1 MSSCDESTKNGAKQA
16 QAATWRGFTYLGV
29 SSLQEASRP
38 LAAGSRTL
46 AEADVGDRLCI
57 VALNCGESN
66 RRLHGM
72 GLTVGCELQ
81 VISQTG
87 TGSVIVS
94 LGDRQLGLA
103 AEIASRIQVIAAE
116 LYAAAAS
123 NSHHEEANSMPAI
136 QSKLRDA
143 PLGAR
148 LRVVGYDPTARAY
161 KHKLLAMGLT
171 PGTEFT
177 VTRHAPLGDP
187 TEIEVRG
194 YQLSLRKSEADAL
207 QVAVVNPGDSDA

>member
-1 MSSCDESTKNGAKQA
+1 
-16 QAATWRGFTYLGV
+16 YLGV
-29 SSLQEASRP
+29 SSVRQPSRP

-46 AEADVGDRLCI
+46 AEAEVGDRLCV

-81 VISQTG
+81 VVSRTVS
-87 TGSVIVS
+87 GSVIVG

-103 AEIASRIQVIAAE
+103 AEIASRIQVITAE
-116 LYAAAAS
+116 LYATTAS
-123 NSHHEEANSMPAI
+123 NSRSEEAKTMPAI
-136 QSKLRDA
+136 QNKLRDV
-143 PLGAR
+143 PVGTR
-148 LRVVGYDPTARAY
+148 LRVVGYEPTARAY

-194 YQLSLRKSEADAL
+194 YQLSLRKGEADTL
-207 QVAVVNPGDSDA
+207 QVEVVSPGGSDV